1 MDRTTAGMSQTAG
14 EAVVARP
21 VDSPTGPDG
30 GAPDGETRAAPAG
43 RARGRIGRL
52 RIIASLSVIG
62 CYVVAAMIGPILLRY
77 DSVATDLGSR
87 LKPPGTR
94 LPDGGRAV
102 FGTDQVGQ
110 DVLAQMMQGARVSIT
125 VGVATLVLAGLIG
138 VVAGLAA
145 GYFGGWLDAVLMRLA
160 DVQLTFPSILLAIFI
175 ASILGPSVV
184 NVVIVLAISNWVTF
198 ARITRSQVLGL
209 KERDFVDATRTLG
222 ARTWH
227 LVTRSILPSAAAP
240 ILVVATVELGHVILA
255 EASLSFLGL
264 GTPASTPS
272 WGTTIANGRDYLSNA
287 WWISTIPGIGL
298 AILVISFGV
307 LGDALRDRFDPRL
320 RSM

>member
-1 MDRTTAGMSQTAG
+1 MDRTAI
-14 EAVVARP
+14 
-21 VDSPTGPDG
+21 
-30 GAPDGETRAAPAG
+30 AAPATDLPPPVDIPPKAGKPLG
-43 RARGRIGRL
+43 RV
-52 RIIASLSVIG
+52 RIIGSLVVIG
-62 CYVVAAMIGPILLRY
+62 LYVLAAIFGPIILKY
-77 DSVATDLGSR
+77 DSVATDLGAR
-87 LKPPGTR
+87 LKPPGST
-94 LPDGGRAV
+94 LPDGSFAL

-125 VGVATLVLAGLIG
+125 VGVATLLLAGVIG
-138 VVAGLAA
+138 VAAGLAA
-145 GYFGGWLDAVLMRLA
+145 GYLGGWLDAVLMRLG

-184 NVVIVLAISNWVTF
+184 NIVIVLSISNWVTF
-198 ARITRSQVLGL
+198 ARVTRSQVLSI
-209 KERDFVDATRTLG
+209 KERDFVDAARTLG
-222 ARTWH
+222 ARSWH
-227 LVTRSILPSAAAP
+227 LVTRTILPSAIAP

-272 WGTTIANGRDYLSNA
+272 WGVTIANGRDYLSNA
-287 WWISTIPGIGL
+287 WWISTIPGIFL

>member
-1 MDRTTAGMSQTAG
+1 MDRSTEQVLPQSAENSTLPAG
-14 EAVVARP
+14 EVRP
-21 VDSPTGPDG
+21 
-30 GAPDGETRAAPAG
+30 AAG
-43 RARGRIGRL
+43 RTRVRIGRL
-52 RIIASLSVIG
+52 RIIVSLAVVAF
-62 CYVVAAMIGPILLRY
+62 YVVAAVVGPMLLEF
-77 DSVATDLGSR
+77 DPVATDLGSR
-87 LKPPGTR
+87 LKPPGFV
-94 LPDGGRAV
+94 LPDGHTAI

-110 DVLAQMMQGARVSIT
+110 DVLAQMLQGARVSIT
-125 VGVATLVLAGLIG
+125 VGVATLVLAGVIG
-138 VVAGLAA
+138 VAAGVAA
-145 GYFGGWLDAVLMRLA
+145 GYFGGWLDMVLMRLA
-160 DVQLTFPSILLAIFI
+160 DIQLTFPSILLAIFI

-184 NVVIVLAISNWVTF
+184 NVVIVLSISNWVTF
-198 ARITRSQVLGL
+198 ARVTRSQVLGL
-209 KERDFVDATRTLG
+209 KSRDFVDATRTLG

-227 LVTRSILPSAAAP
+227 LVTRSILPSVTAP

-272 WGTTIANGRDYLSNA
+272 WGLTIANGRDYLSNA

-298 AILVISFGV
+298 AVLVISFGV

>member
-1 MDRTTAGMSQTAG
+1 MDRPTEQVLPQNDSKAADNPAPSDP
-14 EAVVARP
+14 P
-21 VDSPTGPDG
+21 V
-30 GAPDGETRAAPAG
+30 AG
-43 RARGRIGRL
+43 RTRVKIGRL
-52 RIIASLSVIG
+52 RIIASLSVIAL
-62 CYVVAAMIGPILLRY
+62 YVVAAVIGPILLKY
-77 DSVATDLGSR
+77 DPVATDLGSR
-87 LKPPGTR
+87 LKPPGTL
-94 LPDGGRAV
+94 LPGGHTAI

-125 VGVATLVLAGLIG
+125 VGLATLVLAGVIG
-138 VVAGLAA
+138 VAAGIAA
-145 GYFGGWLDAVLMRLA
+145 GYFGGWLDTVLMRLA

-184 NVVIVLAISNWVTF
+184 NVVIVLSISNWVTF
-198 ARITRSQVLGL
+198 ARVTRSQVLGL
-209 KERDFVDATRTLG
+209 KSRDFVDATRTLG

-227 LVTRSILPSAAAP
+227 LVTRSILPSMIAP

-272 WGTTIANGRDYLSNA
+272 WGMTIANGRDYLSNA

-298 AILVISFGV
+298 AILVIGFGV